1 MTTTHA
7 NSAQEALKRVETLCM
22 MAGLDLSPRTIREQI
37 AASVHVVV
45 QQTRFSDG
53 ARRLTTVTE
62 VGQLGEDGEIVLH
75 DIFSFYRVGTSP
87 SGEVLG
93 EHRTTGY
100 VPSFLNEFIIQG
112 LVERGEYL

>member
-1 MTTTHA
+1 
-7 NSAQEALKRVETLCM
+7 M

-37 AASVHVVV
+37 AASVHVVI

-53 ARRLTTVTE
+53 ARRVTSITE
-62 VGQLGEDGEIVLH
+62 VGRLGDSGELVLH
-75 DIFSFYRVGTSP
+75 EIFAFHRSGTSP

-100 VPSFLNEFIIQG
+100 VPSFLDQFVTQG
-112 LVERGEYL
+112 LIGKGEYL